1 MCKLEQNQF
10 NMLFYKVSF
19 LLFFSVIFCFPL
31 TAQHPYYEKTYPEN
45 QLKADLKAYQK
56 TLETVHAGFYWYTP
70 KAKMDSLFEA
80 TMLEINQPM
89 TERDFYNKV
98 AAITAAINCGHTGT
112 IASPKSRKTLNKK
125 FPLEF
130 QYLENQVFLS
140 KDYTQGTQPYK
151 VVKSINKVAINRI
164 INQIAALRGTDGFI
178 KSPKPLIV
186 NNSENFSYWYHLIY
200 PDSSYEIELAD
211 GQILQRTAIS
221 PEALTKFKQEKK
233 SSYEFLRDSILIT
246 DNTAVLT
253 INSFDKEELKSGPI
267 SYKKHLTQFFKTVK
281 QQGIENLIIDLR
293 ENGGGEDNYASLL
306 YRYLTDQTF
315 IYYESME
322 CKPVPYQGLSG
333 QVYLPSEVKNG
344 LLRNI
349 FIKQK
354 QGRYFVKPTF
364 RTKGL
369 RKQNP
374 KKDHFSG
381 NLYFLISGKS
391 YSASAEIVAYAQA
404 YRPNTY
410 FIGQEAGGAIA
421 GNTSALSAYTVFEHT
436 RIAAYIPLVRYTM
449 NIKNPEFGRGVQPD
463 YPIIPSVNAYQNGI
477 DEALEKALE
486 LIRNER

>member
-1 MCKLEQNQF
+1 MCKLEQNQS
-10 NMLFYKVSF
+10 NMLLYKVSF
-19 LLFFSVIFCFPL
+19 LLFFSAIFCFPL
-31 TAQHPYYEKTYPEN
+31 AAQHPYYEKTYPPD

-56 TLETVHAGFYWYTP
+56 TLETVHGGLYWYSP
-70 KAKMDSLFEA
+70 KVRMDALFEE
-80 TMLEINQPM
+80 TMLGINQPM
-89 TERDFYNKV
+89 TERDFYTKV

-112 IASPKSRKTLNKK
+112 IASPRSRKTLNKK

-130 QYLENQVFLS
+130 QYLENQVFLTE
-140 KDYTQGTQPYK
+140 DYTTGTQPYK
-151 VVKSINKVAINRI
+151 VVKSINQVAINTI

-178 KSPKPLIV
+178 KSPAPLIV
-186 NNSENFSYWYHLIY
+186 NNSGFFSYWFHLIY
-200 PDSSYEIELAD
+200 PDSSYEIELTD

-221 PEALTKFKQEKK
+221 PEALTEFKQQEN
-233 SSYEFLRDSILIT
+233 SSYQFLKDSILIA
-246 DNTAVLT
+246 DKTAILT
-253 INSFDKEELKSGPI
+253 INSFDKDELKSGPTA
-267 SYKKHLTQFFKTVK
+267 YKKYLGQFFKTIK
-281 QQGIENLIIDLR
+281 QQGIKHLIIDLR

-306 YRYLTDQTF
+306 YRYLTNQAF

-322 CKPVPYQGLSG
+322 CKPVPYSDLSS
-333 QVYLPSEVKNG
+333 QVYLPTEVKNG
-344 LLRNI
+344 LLRSI

-381 NLYFLISGKS
+381 DLYFLISGKS
-391 YSASAEIVAYAQA
+391 YSASAEIIAYAQA

-436 RIAAYIPLVRYTM
+436 GIAAYLPLVRYTM

-463 YPIIPSVNAYQNGI
+463 HPIIPSLNAYQNGI
-477 DEALEKALE
+477 DEALGKALE